1 MPTWREGLPPGSV
14 VVDRVWKRFR
24 ADRTRRLLRDHAV
37 RLATQLRERRRRRY
51 RWALRDVS
59 FELAPGDAVGLVGRN
74 GSGKST
80 LLKIMT
86 GVMFPHAGWVHL
98 AGRVGALLEVRAGL
112 HPDLTGREN
121 ILLYGSLLG
130 LSRAEVARRF
140 DDIVGFAE
148 LTGAVDRQVKFY
160 SSGMQMR
167 LGFSVAAFLEPDV
180 LLVDEALAVGD
191 AFFQQRCLERM
202 RRLIQGGTTLVLVSH
217 DLAQV
222 EAVCTRGLWLHDGR
236 LRHDGPVR
244 ETLGAY
250 RRWIEENVQRN
261 AGEASVVEV
270 AKAEAAGPGG
280 GPATSQEPLTL
291 RLVLRSP
298 RAARATLCVGL
309 TEGTA
314 SPVVLARTDLELC
327 AGDTEAVVSMP
338 FLPLPRGGYYLW
350 ATVLGAAGEELL
362 PWRPAMYFEVFGAD
376 LTPAPQGILRLA
388 PVHVE
393 ARWEWGPLDG

>member
-1 MPTWREGLPPGSV
+1 M
-14 VVDRVWKRFR
+14 
-24 ADRTRRLLRDHAV
+24 

-51 RWALRDVS
+51 RWALQDVS
-59 FELAPGDAVGLVGRN
+59 FALAPGDAVGLVGRN

-86 GVMFPHAGWVHL
+86 GVMFPHAGSVRL
-98 AGRVGALLEVRAGL
+98 SGRVGALLEVRAGL

-121 ILLYGSLLG
+121 IFLYGSLLG
-130 LSRAEVARRF
+130 LSRAEIARRF
-140 DDIVGFAE
+140 DDIVSFAE
-148 LTGAVDRQVKFY
+148 LGGAVDRQVKFF

-202 RRLIQGGTTLVLVSH
+202 RSLIQRGTTLVLVSH

-222 EAVCTRGLWLHDGR
+222 EAVCARGLWLHDGR
-236 LRHDGPVR
+236 LCHDGPVR
-244 ETLGAY
+244 ETLSAY

-261 AGEASVVEV
+261 AGEPSVVEV
-270 AKAEAAGPGG
+270 AKAEASGEGG
-280 GPATSQEPLTL
+280 GPVKSQGPLTL

-298 RAARATLCVGL
+298 FRERATLCVGL

-327 AGDTEAVVSMP
+327 DGHTEAAVTMP

-350 ATVLGAAGEELL
+350 ATVIGESGGELL
-362 PWRPAMYFEVFGAD
+362 PWRPCMYFEVFGAD
-376 LTPAPQGILRLA
+376 LTPAPPGILRLA
-388 PVHVE
+388 PVHVD
-393 ARWEWGPLDG
+393 ADWEWGWLDG

>member
-1 MPTWREGLPPGSV
+1 MSREALPPGTV

-37 RLATQLRERRRRRY
+37 RLAAQVRERRRRRY
-51 RWALRDVS
+51 RWALQDVS
-59 FELAPGDAVGLVGRN
+59 FELAPGESVGLVGRN

-80 LLKIMT
+80 LLKILT
-86 GVMFPHAGWVHL
+86 GVMFPHAGRVRL

-130 LSRAEVARRF
+130 LTRAEVVRRF
-140 DDIVGFAE
+140 DEIVDFAE
-148 LTGAVDRQVKFY
+148 LAGAVDRQVKFY

-202 RRLIQGGTTLVLVSH
+202 RTLIQGGTTLVLVSH

-222 EAVCTRGLWLHDGR
+222 EAVCARCLWLHDGR

-244 ETLGAY
+244 ETLSAY
-250 RRWIEENVQRN
+250 RRWIEENVQRS
-261 AGEASVVEV
+261 AGEPAVVEV
-270 AKAEAAGPGG
+270 AKAEAAGDG
-280 GPATSQEPLTL
+280 GPVKSQGPLTL

-298 RAARATLCVGL
+298 RAGRATLCVGL

-327 AGDTEAVVSMP
+327 EGDTEAVATLP

-350 ATVLGAAGEELL
+350 ATVLGASGEQLL
-362 PWRPAMYFEVFGAD
+362 PWRPAMYFEVFGSD
-376 LTPAPQGILRLA
+376 LTPAPRGILRLA
-388 PVHVE
+388 PVQVD
-393 ARWEWGPLDG
+393 AAWEWGWLDG